1 MIKCI
6 VNNIIQNGLK
16 SISLMVCIVAASA
29 SFCQSAE
36 STADVSVGAAKKEE
50 LRRKIL
56 GTSQAVKVDEEYV
69 VGYRDILHVSVY
81 GEGSMSASGGIQ
93 AAPSGDGGGAA
104 GDGFLRGRGSG
115 IEVRLDG
122 RISLRHIGDVYVVG
136 MTLSQ
141 IADYLKGLYS
151 EIYESPSLTVT
162 LVQSNSRQYTV
173 MGQVVTP
180 GLFHLDYPITIV
192 RSVARAG
199 GFTEWA
205 NSKITVIRSGNDLQK
220 STSGE
225 KQQGTTFEFDYD
237 DFLKGRNIDANILI
251 QSGDVIVVH

>member
-1 MIKCI
+1 MIQHS
-6 VNNIIQNGLK
+6 VNTIFQGGLK
-16 SISLMVCIVAASA
+16 SILLIVFIFASA
-29 SFCQSAE
+29 SFSQSAE
-36 STADVSVGAAKKEE
+36 STADVSVDAAQKEE
-50 LRRKIL
+50 LRSKIM

-81 GEGSMSASGGIQ
+81 GEGSMSASGDIQ
-93 AAPSGDGGGAA
+93 PAPTGEAGAVA
-104 GDGFLRGRGSG
+104 GNNFIRGRGSG

-136 MTLSQ
+136 MTLNQ
-141 IADYLKGLYS
+141 IADYLKELYS

-173 MGQVVTP
+173 MGQVITP
-180 GLFHLDYPITIV
+180 GLYHLDYPITIV

-205 NSKITVIRSGNDLQK
+205 NSKITVIRSSDDLQK
-220 STSGE
+220 GKSGK
-225 KQQGTTFEFDYD
+225 KQQGTTFQFDYD
-237 DFLKGRNIDANILI
+237 DFLKGRKVDDNILI